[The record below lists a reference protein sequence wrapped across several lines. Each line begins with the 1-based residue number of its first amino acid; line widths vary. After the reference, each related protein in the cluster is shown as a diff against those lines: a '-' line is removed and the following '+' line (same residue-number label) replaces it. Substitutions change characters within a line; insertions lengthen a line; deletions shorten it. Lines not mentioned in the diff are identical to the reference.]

1 MTAILVAIVNSIFK
15 KLLQVQN
22 VNKHFSRY
30 GKQALFHLLSS
41 LLKTPFAKTN
51 KRKKEQMNH
60 QFIRCLSH
68 KFYKY
73 NTTFQFCLLK

>member
-1 MTAILVAIVNSIFK
+1 MTAILVAIVNSNFK

-41 LLKTPFAKTN
+41 LLKHPLQKQIKERKN
-51 KRKKEQMNH
+51 K
-60 QFIRCLSH
+60 
-68 KFYKY
+68 
-73 NTTFQFCLLK
+73 